1 MIWQFI
7 NSIYNFIISLFLACE
22 RLWNTSFT
30 IDGNVIYFRDIITA
44 SLIVIIGLIL
54 VKKLVPVA

>member
-22 RLWNTSFT
+22 RLWNTSFN